1 MGFTITFEEENFSQ
15 VYEADD
21 EFDFDSEFSDL
32 YNSNCLFVAQ
42 FTPFLSHSDHGR
54 FERIIFNNL
63 YIDTK
68 IISIYSFN
76 NIYQVDMPV
85 ENLQISISIM
95 SKIVF
100 CQLYKLIICYRPT

>member
-21 EFDFDSEFSDL
+21 EIDFDIEFPDL

-42 FTPFLSHSDHGR
+42 FSSLLIHSDDGR
-54 FERIIFNNL
+54 FERIIFNDL
-63 YIDTK
+63 YIGTK
-68 IISIYSFN
+68 SISIYSFN
-76 NIYQVDMPV
+76 NTYQVDMPA
-85 ENLQISISIM
+85 ENFQISISIM

-100 CQLYKLIICYRPT
+100 CQS